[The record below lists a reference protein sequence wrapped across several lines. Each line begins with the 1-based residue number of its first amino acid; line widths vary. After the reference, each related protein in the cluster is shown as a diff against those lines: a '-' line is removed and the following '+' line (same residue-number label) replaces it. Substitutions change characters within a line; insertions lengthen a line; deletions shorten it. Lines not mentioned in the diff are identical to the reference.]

1 MVYILDGGEDNIKY
15 TNNKIKN
22 FKSEMDKLIR
32 IHNDMNY
39 ININNLI
46 DNIINKSYKDNKE
59 MYDYITKEFDKR
71 RIKYSDI
78 QIKNIVERYL

>member
-46 DNIINKSYKDNKE
+46 YNIINKSYKDNKE